1 LHCDKSAII
10 GTKQATS
17 FIMGSMSYVI
27 AICGG
32 FSSGK
37 SLLASSLHKSFPHSV
52 LFPYD
57 AYNKDQ
63 SALSPQERDEI
74 NYDVPSAY
82 DEDLYLKDL
91 VRLKSGQDVELP
103 LFDYPTHTRKKE
115 TLHLKSEPLIITEG
129 FLLFALEDKDHYF
142 DYTIYVD
149 ATEEVR
155 LARRLQRDVGER
167 GYPRKQIER
176 QFYEDVKPMH
186 EKYIECHKGEADFLF
201 TNNGKGGLDRAQ
213 YDQLVR
219 EIRKHLSD

>member
-1 LHCDKSAII
+1 
-10 GTKQATS
+10 
-17 FIMGSMSYVI
+17 MNYVI

-32 FSSGK
+32 SSSGK

-63 SALSPQERDEI
+63 SALSQRERDEI
-74 NYDVPSAY
+74 NYDVPAAY

-91 VRLKSGQDVELP
+91 LRLKSGQDVELP

-129 FLLFALEDKDHYF
+129 FLLFALKGKDRYF

-155 LARRLQRDVGER
+155 LARRLQRDVRER
-167 GYPRKQIER
+167 GYPQKQIER